1 LKLIATCFLSTT
13 NNGLLFPIAAAK
25 KVRCPAPILHGDGDQ
40 VVPVEEA
47 DEPYG
52 CLMDSKRLSIL
63 TGADHR
69 LSATMMRRAMA
80 EALDWL
86 TEHVG
91 LSAMIK
97 KKYLPLLFGIVLLS
111 NACGHDLNSAQG
123 VAEEFV
129 DQHYV
134 QIDLAKAKKY
144 AVSVALAKVDEE
156 MRLTSGQQIDSSTQK
171 PRVNYRLLEK
181 HESEKRSTY
190 LYEGKIQSEDGTSF
204 TKKWLIT
211 ARQEGNQWRVSNF
224 TESD

>member
-1 LKLIATCFLSTT
+1 
-13 NNGLLFPIAAAK
+13 
-25 KVRCPAPILHGDGDQ
+25 
-40 VVPVEEA
+40 
-47 DEPYG
+47 
-52 CLMDSKRLSIL
+52 
-63 TGADHR
+63 
-69 LSATMMRRAMA
+69 
-80 EALDWL
+80 
-86 TEHVG
+86 
-91 LSAMIK
+91 MIK
-97 KKYLPLLFGIVLLS
+97 KKYLALLLGIVLWS

-123 VAEEFV
+123 VAEEFI

-156 MRLTSGQQIDSSTQK
+156 IRLTSGQPIDASTQK
-171 PRVNYRLLEK
+171 PRVNYQLLEK